1 MSLVQFVGR
10 NNCHCW
16 VVSHFNNVRVDI
28 KEVLLIYS
36 ALSMAQFIVKNTIM
50 YRLNFSWLSNK
61 RYILEMIDLIDNKSS
76 SFILLDLRNIIK
88 QMIADILL
96 VIYSIWAS
104 RKISHSFNKFIDFI
118 DFLVM
123 TELFMR
129 LVLCSLK

>member
-1 MSLVQFVGR
+1 MSFVQVVSR
-10 NNCHCW
+10 NDSHRW
-16 VVSHFNNVRVDI
+16 VVCHFNNVRVDI
-28 KEVLLIYS
+28 KELLFIYS
-36 ALSMAQFIVKNTIM
+36 AFSMTQMIVKNTIM
-50 YRLNFSWLSNK
+50 YRLNFCLLSNK

-123 TELFMR
+123 AELFMR